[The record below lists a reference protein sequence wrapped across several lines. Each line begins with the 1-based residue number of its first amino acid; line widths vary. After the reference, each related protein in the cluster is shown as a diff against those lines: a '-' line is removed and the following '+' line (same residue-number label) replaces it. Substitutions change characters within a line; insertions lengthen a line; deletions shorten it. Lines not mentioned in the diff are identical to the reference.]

1 MFHVSGCVNNLFGCV
16 MSRNLSLDSFEWR
29 KDKFA
34 FNKEFKKNYDEDS
47 DKRYMLEVDVNYQK
61 ELHELHR
68 DTLFLSERMKIDK
81 CQNLVCNL
89 YI

>member
-34 FNKEFKKNYDEDS
+34 FNKEFIKNYDEDS

-61 ELHELHR
+61 ELHKLHR